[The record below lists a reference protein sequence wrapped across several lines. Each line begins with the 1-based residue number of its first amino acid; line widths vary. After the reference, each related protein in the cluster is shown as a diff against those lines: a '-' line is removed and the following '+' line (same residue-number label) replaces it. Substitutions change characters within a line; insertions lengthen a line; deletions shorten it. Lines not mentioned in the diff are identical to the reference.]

1 MKRLVF
7 NIALLSAFSTVVAQ
21 NAADSTNT
29 ASATDTTIKRNIEV
43 VRDYTPVIKEAGKI
57 NTMPELK
64 DVNTK
69 KIEID
74 YKVWTSTYKPK
85 TDIIPSLD
93 FALASQEENKYSRE
107 GFLRIGG
114 GNYKSFLGELY
125 TPIYRSD
132 LALFDFYLKHNSSF
146 GDITLQ
152 KDNYSALSNDILSK
166 GLYNDNKARMS
177 FLRSLRIREI
187 SAFGEFGYNRFNYY
201 GLNNDMIAFSE
212 LNKDK
217 EEPKYE
223 NDNQKNSH
231 LTAALNFRFRSKDYI
246 EAWKYDLQT
255 NWRLFKTY
263 FDVTE
268 NTIFT
273 DLAASYRMQESILSL
288 KLQMYNVFVSTPE
301 DGAIDFSNANNFNN
315 FTVLKFNPYYSF
327 VSEVGKLNL
336 GLKASFGINQGKKV
350 AFSPDITGQVRVID
364 NIWYVYAG
372 VTGDYKV
379 NTLRSLANEN
389 IYLSPDARPE
399 DTYIPL
405 DIYLGTK
412 LNIGKSVNTD
422 IHVGYKIINNQYF
435 YVNKTDTTGITN
447 NRFDVVYDKN
457 VGQFNC
463 GAAVNYNFREKVDF
477 SLKIGYNKWS
487 LEKQAEAWMLPS
499 AQIGLGISY
508 VPTDYLRFNINY
520 DLETGR
526 KAYMGKDKDKNAIV
540 ADLKNVSDL
549 SLGANYKLMSF
560 LDVFAR
566 FNNILNQRSEI
577 WYGYPSQGFNF
588 LLGVTLTF

>member
-1 MKRLVF
+1 MKRIVF
-7 NIALLSAFSTVVAQ
+7 NIALLSAFSIVSAQ
-21 NAADSTNT
+21 NASDSTNT

-69 KIEID
+69 KIEVD

-93 FALASQEENKYSRE
+93 YALASQEENKYSRE
-107 GFLRIGG
+107 GFLRLGG

-125 TPIYRSD
+125 TPIYNSD
-132 LALFDFYLKHNSSF
+132 VALFDFYLKHNSSF
-146 GDITLQ
+146 GNVTLK
-152 KDNYSALSNDILSK
+152 KDNYDVLSNDVLSK
-166 GLYNDNKARMS
+166 GLYNDNKARIS
-177 FLRSLRIREI
+177 FLRSIRIREI

-201 GLNNDMIAFSE
+201 GLNSDMISFSE
-212 LNKDK
+212 QNKDK
-217 EEPKYE
+217 EEPEYK
-223 NDNQKNSH
+223 NDDQKNSH

-246 EAWKYDLQT
+246 EQWKYDLQT
-255 NWRLFKTY
+255 NWRLLKTH
-263 FDVTE
+263 FDVAE

-288 KLQMYNVFVSTPE
+288 KFQMYNVFVSTPE
-301 DGAIDFSNANNFNN
+301 DGPIDFSKAKNFNN

-327 VSEVGKLNL
+327 ISEVGRLNL
-336 GLKASFGINQGKKV
+336 GLKASFGINQGKNT

-422 IHVGYKIINNQYF
+422 IHIGYKIINNQYF
-435 YVNKTDTTGITN
+435 YVNKSDSTGMKNT
-447 NRFDVVYDKN
+447 FDVVYDKN

-477 SLKIGYNKWS
+477 SFKIGYNKWS
-487 LEKQAEAWMLPS
+487 LEKQKDAWMLPA
-499 AQIGLGISY
+499 AQIGLGVSY
-508 VPTDYLRFNINY
+508 VPTDFLRFNINY
-520 DLETGR
+520 DLEAGR
-526 KAYMGKDKDKNAIV
+526 KAKLGKDSSV
-540 ADLKNVSDL
+540 DLKNFNDI

-566 FNNILNQRSEI
+566 FNNILNQRSEF

-588 LLGVTLTF
+588 LLGLTLTF

>member
-1 MKRLVF
+1 MKRIVF
-7 NIALLSAFSTVVAQ
+7 NIALLSAFSIVSAQ
-21 NAADSTNT
+21 NASDSTNT

-69 KIEID
+69 KIDVD

-93 FALASQEENKYSRE
+93 YALASQEENKYSRE
-107 GFLRIGG
+107 GFLRLGG

-125 TPIYRSD
+125 TPIYNSD
-132 LALFDFYLKHNSSF
+132 VALFDFYLKHNSSF
-146 GDITLQ
+146 GNVTLK
-152 KDNYSALSNDILSK
+152 KDNYDVLSNDVLSK
-166 GLYNDNKARMS
+166 GLYNDNKARIS
-177 FLRSLRIREI
+177 FLRSIRIREI

-201 GLNNDMIAFSE
+201 GLNSDMISFSE
-212 LNKDK
+212 QNKDK
-217 EEPKYE
+217 EEPEYK
-223 NDNQKNSH
+223 NDDQKNSH

-246 EAWKYDLQT
+246 EQWKYDLQT
-255 NWRLFKTY
+255 NWRLLKTH
-263 FDVTE
+263 FDVAE

-288 KLQMYNVFVSTPE
+288 KFQMYNVFVSTPE
-301 DGAIDFSNANNFNN
+301 NGSIDFSKAQNFNN

-327 VSEVGKLNL
+327 ISEVGRLNL
-336 GLKASFGINQGKKV
+336 GLKASFGINQGKNT

-422 IHVGYKIINNQYF
+422 IHIGYKIINNQYF
-435 YVNKTDTTGITN
+435 YVNKSDSTGMKNT
-447 NRFDVVYDKN
+447 FDVVYDKN

-477 SLKIGYNKWS
+477 SFKIGYNKWS
-487 LEKQAEAWMLPS
+487 LEKQKEAWMLPA
-499 AQIGLGISY
+499 AQIGLGVSY
-508 VPTDYLRFNINY
+508 VPTDFLRFNIY
-520 DLETGR
+520 YHLEAGR
-526 KAYMGKDKDKNAIV
+526 KAKLGKDSSV
-540 ADLKNVSDL
+540 DLKNFNDI

-566 FNNILNQRSEI
+566 FNNILNQRSEF

-588 LLGVTLTF
+588 LLGLTLTF

>member
-1 MKRLVF
+1 MKRIVF
-7 NIALLSAFSTVVAQ
+7 NIALLSAFSIVSAQ
-21 NAADSTNT
+21 NASDSTNT

-69 KIEID
+69 KIEVD

-93 FALASQEENKYSRE
+93 YALASQEENKYSRE
-107 GFLRIGG
+107 GFLRLGG

-125 TPIYRSD
+125 TPIYNSD
-132 LALFDFYLKHNSSF
+132 VALFDFYLKHNSSF
-146 GDITLQ
+146 GNVTLK
-152 KDNYSALSNDILSK
+152 KDNYDVLSNDVLSK
-166 GLYNDNKARMS
+166 GLYNDNKARIS
-177 FLRSLRIREI
+177 FLRSIRIREI

-201 GLNNDMIAFSE
+201 GLNSDMISFSE
-212 LNKDK
+212 QNKDK
-217 EEPKYE
+217 EEPEYK
-223 NDNQKNSH
+223 NDDQKNSH

-246 EAWKYDLQT
+246 EQWKYDLQT
-255 NWRLFKTY
+255 NWRLLKTH
-263 FDVTE
+263 FDVDE

-273 DLAASYRMQESILSL
+273 DLSASYRMQESILSL
-288 KLQMYNVFVSTPE
+288 KFQMYNVFVSTPE
-301 DGAIDFSNANNFNN
+301 DGHIDFSKAKNFNN

-327 VSEVGKLNL
+327 ISEVGRLNL
-336 GLKASFGINQGKKV
+336 GLKASFGINQGKNT

-422 IHVGYKIINNQYF
+422 IHIGYKIINNQYF
-435 YVNKTDTTGITN
+435 YVNKSDSTGMKNT
-447 NRFDVVYDKN
+447 FDVVYDKN

-487 LEKQAEAWMLPS
+487 LEKQAESWMLPA
-499 AQIGLGISY
+499 AQIGLGVSY
-508 VPTDYLRFNINY
+508 VPTDFLRFNINY
-520 DLETGR
+520 DLEAGR
-526 KAYMGKDKDKNAIV
+526 KAKLGKDTSV
-540 ADLKNVSDL
+540 DLKNFNDI

-566 FNNILNQRSEI
+566 FNNILNQRSEF

-588 LLGVTLTF
+588 LLGLTLTF

>member
-1 MKRLVF
+1 MKIIVF
-7 NIALLSAFSTVVAQ
+7 NIALLSAFSIVNAQ
-21 NAADSTNT
+21 NASDSTNT

-69 KIEID
+69 KIEVD

-93 FALASQEENKYSRE
+93 YALASQEENKYSRE
-107 GFLRIGG
+107 GFLRLGG

-125 TPIYRSD
+125 TPIYNSD
-132 LALFDFYLKHNSSF
+132 VALFDFYLKHNSSF
-146 GDITLQ
+146 GNVTLK
-152 KDNYSALSNDILSK
+152 KDNYDVLSNDVLSK
-166 GLYNDNKARMS
+166 GLYNDNKARIS
-177 FLRSLRIREI
+177 FLRSIRIREI

-201 GLNNDMIAFSE
+201 GLNSDMIAFSE
-212 LNKDK
+212 QNKGK
-217 EEPKYE
+217 EEPEYK
-223 NDNQKNSH
+223 NDDQKNSH

-246 EAWKYDLQT
+246 DQWKYDLQT
-255 NWRLFKTY
+255 NWRLLKTH
-263 FDVTE
+263 FNVAE

-288 KLQMYNVFVSTPE
+288 KFQMYNVFVSTPE
-301 DGAIDFSNANNFNN
+301 NGSIDFSKAKNFNN

-327 VSEVGKLNL
+327 ISEVGRLNL
-336 GLKASFGINQGKKV
+336 GLKASFGINQGKNT

-364 NIWYVYAG
+364 NVWYVYAG

-422 IHVGYKIINNQYF
+422 IHVGYKIVNNQYF
-435 YVNKTDTTGITN
+435 YVNKSDSTGMKNT
-447 NRFDVVYDKN
+447 FDVVYDKN

-477 SLKIGYNKWS
+477 SFKIGYNKWS
-487 LEKQAEAWMLPS
+487 LEKQAEAWMLPA
-499 AQIGLGISY
+499 AQIGLGVSY
-508 VPTDYLRFNINY
+508 VPTDFLRFNINY
-520 DLETGR
+520 DLEAGR
-526 KAYMGKDKDKNAIV
+526 KAKLGKDTIV
-540 ADLKNVSDL
+540 DLKNFNDI

-566 FNNILNQRSEI
+566 FNNILNQRSEV

-588 LLGVTLTF
+588 LLGLTLTF

>member
-1 MKRLVF
+1 MKRIVF
-7 NIALLSAFSTVVAQ
+7 NIALLSAFSIVSAQ
-21 NAADSTNT
+21 NASDSTNT

-69 KIEID
+69 KIEVD

-93 FALASQEENKYSRE
+93 YALASQEENKYSRE
-107 GFLRIGG
+107 GFLRLGG

-125 TPIYRSD
+125 TPIYNSD
-132 LALFDFYLKHNSSF
+132 VALFDFYLKHNSSF
-146 GDITLQ
+146 GNVTL
-152 KDNYSALSNDILSK
+152 KKENYDVLSNDVLSK
-166 GLYNDNKARMS
+166 GLYNDNKARIS
-177 FLRSLRIREI
+177 FLRSIRIREI

-201 GLNNDMIAFSE
+201 GLNSDMIAFSE
-212 LNKDK
+212 QNKGK
-217 EEPKYE
+217 EEPEYK
-223 NDNQKNSH
+223 NDDQKNSH

-246 EAWKYDLQT
+246 DQWKYDLQT
-255 NWRLFKTY
+255 NWRLLKTH
-263 FDVTE
+263 FNVAE

-288 KLQMYNVFVSTPE
+288 KFQMYNVFVSTPE
-301 DGAIDFSNANNFNN
+301 NGSIDFSKAKNFNN

-327 VSEVGKLNL
+327 ISEVGRLNL
-336 GLKASFGINQGKKV
+336 GLKASFGINQGKNT

-364 NIWYVYAG
+364 NVWYVYAG

-422 IHVGYKIINNQYF
+422 IHVGYKIVNNQYF
-435 YVNKTDTTGITN
+435 YVNKSDSTGMKNT
-447 NRFDVVYDKN
+447 FDVVYDKN

-477 SLKIGYNKWS
+477 SFKIGYNKWS
-487 LEKQAEAWMLPS
+487 LEKQAEAWMLPA
-499 AQIGLGISY
+499 AQIGLGVSY
-508 VPTDYLRFNINY
+508 VPTDFLRFNINY
-520 DLETGR
+520 DLDAGR
-526 KAYMGKDKDKNAIV
+526 KAKLGKDTSV
-540 ADLKNVSDL
+540 DLKNFNDI

-566 FNNILNQRSEI
+566 FNNILNQRSEV

-588 LLGVTLTF
+588 LLGLTLTF

>member
-1 MKRLVF
+1 MKRIVF
-7 NIALLSAFSTVVAQ
+7 NIALLSAFSIVSAQ
-21 NAADSTNT
+21 NASDSTNT

-69 KIEID
+69 KIEVD

-93 FALASQEENKYSRE
+93 YALASQEENKYSRE
-107 GFLRIGG
+107 GFLRLGG

-125 TPIYRSD
+125 TPIYNSD
-132 LALFDFYLKHNSSF
+132 VALFDFYLKHNSSF
-146 GDITLQ
+146 GNVTLK
-152 KDNYSALSNDILSK
+152 KDNYDVLSNDVLSK
-166 GLYNDNKARMS
+166 GLYNDNKARIS
-177 FLRSLRIREI
+177 FLRSIRIREI

-201 GLNNDMIAFSE
+201 GLNSDMISFSE
-212 LNKDK
+212 QNKDK
-217 EEPKYE
+217 EEPEYK
-223 NDNQKNSH
+223 NDDQKNSH

-246 EAWKYDLQT
+246 EQWKYDLQT
-255 NWRLFKTY
+255 NWRLLKTH
-263 FDVTE
+263 FDVAE

-273 DLAASYRMQESILSL
+273 DLSASYRMQESILSL
-288 KLQMYNVFVSTPE
+288 KFQMYNVFVSTPE
-301 DGAIDFSNANNFNN
+301 NGSIDFSKAQNFNN

-327 VSEVGKLNL
+327 ISEVGRLNL
-336 GLKASFGINQGKKV
+336 GLKASFGINQGKNT

-422 IHVGYKIINNQYF
+422 IHIGYKIINNQYF
-435 YVNKTDTTGITN
+435 YVNKSDSTGMKNT
-447 NRFDVVYDKN
+447 FDVVYDKN

-477 SLKIGYNKWS
+477 SFKIGYNKWS
-487 LEKQAEAWMLPS
+487 LEKQKEAWMLPA
-499 AQIGLGISY
+499 AQIGLGVSY
-508 VPTDYLRFNINY
+508 VPTDFLRFNINY
-520 DLETGR
+520 DLEAGR
-526 KAYMGKDKDKNAIV
+526 KAKLGKDTSV
-540 ADLKNVSDL
+540 DLKNFNDI

-566 FNNILNQRSEI
+566 FNNILNQRSEF

-588 LLGVTLTF
+588 LLGLTLTF

>member
-1 MKRLVF
+1 MKRIVF
-7 NIALLSAFSTVVAQ
+7 NIALLSAFSSVVAQ
-21 NAADSTNT
+21 NEVDSTNT

-43 VRDYTPVIKEAGKI
+43 VRDYTPVIKETGKI

-69 KIEID
+69 KIDID

-85 TDIIPSLD
+85 TNIIPSLD

-107 GFLRIGG
+107 GFLRLGG

-125 TPIYRSD
+125 TPIHRSEV
-132 LALFDFYLKHNSSF
+132 ALLDFYLKHNSSF
-146 GDITLQ
+146 GDITLKQ
-152 KDNYSALSNDILSK
+152 DNYDKLSNDVLSK
-166 GLYNDNKARMS
+166 GLYNDNKARIS
-177 FLRSLRIREI
+177 FLRSIRIREI

-201 GLNNDMIAFSE
+201 GLNSDMIGFSE

-223 NDNQKNSH
+223 NDDQKNSH

-246 EAWKYDLQT
+246 DQWKYDLQT
-255 NWRLFKTY
+255 NWRLLKTY
-263 FDVTE
+263 YDVAE

-273 DLAASYRMQESILSL
+273 DVAASYRMQESILSL
-288 KLQMYNVFVSTPE
+288 KFQMYNVFVSTPE
-301 DGAIDFSNANNFNN
+301 EGSIDFSEAENFNN

-327 VSEVGKLNL
+327 ISEVGKLNL
-336 GLKASFGINQGKKV
+336 GLKASFGINQGKKI
-350 AFSPDITGQVRVID
+350 AFSPDITGQVKVID

-389 IYLSPDARPE
+389 IYLAPNVRPE

-422 IHVGYKIINNQYF
+422 IHLGYKIINNQYF
-435 YVNKTDTTGITN
+435 YVNKKDTLTRD

-477 SLKIGYNKWS
+477 SFKIGYNKWS
-487 LEKQAEAWMLPS
+487 LEKQSEAWMLPS
-499 AQIGLGISY
+499 AEIGLGVSY
-508 VPTDYLRFNINY
+508 VPTDYLRFSINY
-520 DLETGR
+520 DLEGGR
-526 KAYMGKDKDKNAIV
+526 KASLGKDKEKKDIIV
-540 ADLKNVSDL
+540 DLKNVNDL
-549 SLGANYKLMSF
+549 SFGANYKVMSF

-566 FNNILNQRSEI
+566 FNNILNQRSEV

-588 LLGVTLTF
+588 LLGLTLTF

>member
-1 MKRLVF
+1 MKRIVF
-7 NIALLSAFSTVVAQ
+7 NIALLSAFSIVSAQ
-21 NAADSTNT
+21 NASDSTNT

-69 KIEID
+69 KIEVD

-93 FALASQEENKYSRE
+93 YALASQEENKYSRE
-107 GFLRIGG
+107 GFLRLGG

-125 TPIYRSD
+125 TPIYNSD
-132 LALFDFYLKHNSSF
+132 VALFDFYLKHNSSF
-146 GDITLQ
+146 GNVTLK
-152 KDNYSALSNDILSK
+152 KDNYDVLSNDVLSK
-166 GLYNDNKARMS
+166 GLYNDNKARIS
-177 FLRSLRIREI
+177 FLRSIRIREI

-201 GLNNDMIAFSE
+201 GLNSDMISFSE
-212 LNKDK
+212 QNKDK
-217 EEPKYE
+217 EEPEYK
-223 NDNQKNSH
+223 NDDQKNSH

-246 EAWKYDLQT
+246 EQWKYDLQT
-255 NWRLFKTY
+255 NWRLLKTH
-263 FDVTE
+263 FDVAE

-288 KLQMYNVFVSTPE
+288 KFQMYNVFVSTPE
-301 DGAIDFSNANNFNN
+301 DGPIDLSKAKNFNN

-327 VSEVGKLNL
+327 ISEVGRLNL
-336 GLKASFGINQGKKV
+336 GLKASFGINQGKNT

-422 IHVGYKIINNQYF
+422 IHIGYKIINNQYF
-435 YVNKTDTTGITN
+435 YVNKSDSTGMKNT
-447 NRFDVVYDKN
+447 FDVVYDKN

-477 SLKIGYNKWS
+477 SFKIGYNKWS
-487 LEKQAEAWMLPS
+487 LEKQKEAWMLPA
-499 AQIGLGISY
+499 AQIGLGVSY
-508 VPTDYLRFNINY
+508 VPTDFLRFNINY
-520 DLETGR
+520 DLEAGR
-526 KAYMGKDKDKNAIV
+526 KAKLGKDSSV
-540 ADLKNVSDL
+540 DLKNFNDI

-566 FNNILNQRSEI
+566 FNNILNQRSEF

-588 LLGVTLTF
+588 LLGLTLTF

>member
-1 MKRLVF
+1 MKRIVF

-21 NAADSTNT
+21 NEADSTNT

-85 TDIIPSLD
+85 TNIIPSLD
-93 FALASQEENKYSRE
+93 FALASQEETKYSRE
-107 GFLRIGG
+107 GYLRLGA

-125 TPIYRSD
+125 TPIYRSEVS
-132 LALFDFYLKHNSSF
+132 LFDFYLKHNSSF

-152 KDNYSALSNDILSK
+152 KDNYSDLSNDVLSK
-166 GLYNDNKARMS
+166 GLYNDNKARVS
-177 FLRSLRIREI
+177 FLRSIRIREI

-201 GLNNDMIAFSE
+201 GLNKQMIGFSE
-212 LNKDK
+212 ENKDA

-223 NDNQKNSH
+223 SDSLKNSH

-246 EAWKYDLQT
+246 DAWKYDLQT
-255 NWRLFKTY
+255 NWRLLKTY
-263 FDVTE
+263 YDVAE

-273 DLAASYRMQESILSL
+273 DCSASYRMQESILSL
-288 KLQMYNVFVSTPE
+288 KFQMYNVFVSTPE
-301 DGAIDFSNANNFNN
+301 DGGYDFSKAENFGN
-315 FTVLKFNPYYSF
+315 FTVLKFNPYYTF
-327 VSEVGKLNL
+327 INNIGKLNL
-336 GLKASFGINQGKKV
+336 GLKASFGISQGKKI
-350 AFSPDITGQVRVID
+350 AFSPDITGQVKVID

-389 IYLSPDARPE
+389 IYISPNARPE

-412 LNIGKSVNTD
+412 LNIGNSVNTD
-422 IHVGYKIINNQYF
+422 IHVGYKIVNNQYF
-435 YVNKTDTTGITN
+435 YVNSSDSTRNT
-447 NRFDVVYDKN
+447 FDVVYDKN

-463 GAAVNYNFREKVDF
+463 GASVNYNFREKVDF
-477 SLKIGYNKWS
+477 SFKIAYNKWS

-499 AQIGLGISY
+499 IEMGAGISY
-508 VPTDYLRFNINY
+508 VPTDYLRFSINY
-520 DLETGR
+520 DLEGGR
-526 KAYMGKDKDKNAIV
+526 KAKIGVDKETKKAIST
-540 ADLKNVSDL
+540 DLKNVSDL
-549 SLGANYKLMSF
+549 SIGANYKVMSF

-588 LLGVTLTF
+588 LAGVTLTF

>member
-1 MKRLVF
+1 MKRIVF
-7 NIALLSAFSTVVAQ
+7 NIALLSAFSIVSAQ
-21 NAADSTNT
+21 NASDSTNT

-69 KIEID
+69 KIEVD

-93 FALASQEENKYSRE
+93 YALASQEENKYSRE
-107 GFLRIGG
+107 GFLRLGG

-125 TPIYRSD
+125 TPIYNSD
-132 LALFDFYLKHNSSF
+132 VALFDFYLKHNSSF
-146 GDITLQ
+146 GNVTLK
-152 KDNYSALSNDILSK
+152 KDNYDVLSNDVLSK
-166 GLYNDNKARMS
+166 GLYNDNKARIS
-177 FLRSLRIREI
+177 FLRSIRIREI

-201 GLNNDMIAFSE
+201 GLNSDMISFSE
-212 LNKDK
+212 QNKDK
-217 EEPKYE
+217 EEPEYK
-223 NDNQKNSH
+223 NDDQKNSH

-246 EAWKYDLQT
+246 EQWKYDLQT
-255 NWRLFKTY
+255 NWRLLKTH
-263 FDVTE
+263 FDVAE

-288 KLQMYNVFVSTPE
+288 KFQMYNVFVSTPE
-301 DGAIDFSNANNFNN
+301 DGPIDFSKAKNFNN

-327 VSEVGKLNL
+327 ISEVGRLNL
-336 GLKASFGINQGKKV
+336 GLKASFGINQGKNT

-422 IHVGYKIINNQYF
+422 IHIGYKIINNQYF
-435 YVNKTDTTGITN
+435 YVNKSDSTGMKNT
-447 NRFDVVYDKN
+447 FDVVYDKN

-477 SLKIGYNKWS
+477 SFKIGYNKWS
-487 LEKQAEAWMLPS
+487 LEKQKEAWMLPA
-499 AQIGLGISY
+499 AQIGLGVSY
-508 VPTDYLRFNINY
+508 VPTDFLRFNINY
-520 DLETGR
+520 DLEAGR
-526 KAYMGKDKDKNAIV
+526 KAKLGKDTSV
-540 ADLKNVSDL
+540 DLKNFNDI

-566 FNNILNQRSEI
+566 FNNILNQRSEF

-588 LLGVTLTF
+588 LLGLTLTF

>member
-1 MKRLVF
+1 MKRIVF
-7 NIALLSAFSTVVAQ
+7 NIALLSAFSIVSAQ
-21 NAADSTNT
+21 NASDSTNT

-69 KIEID
+69 KIEVD

-93 FALASQEENKYSRE
+93 YALASQEENKYSRE
-107 GFLRIGG
+107 GFLRLGG

-125 TPIYRSD
+125 TPIYNSD
-132 LALFDFYLKHNSSF
+132 VALFDFYLKHNSSF
-146 GDITLQ
+146 GNVTLK
-152 KDNYSALSNDILSK
+152 KDNYDVLSNDVLSK
-166 GLYNDNKARMS
+166 GLYNDNKARIS
-177 FLRSLRIREI
+177 FLRSIRIREI

-201 GLNNDMIAFSE
+201 GLNSDMISFSE
-212 LNKDK
+212 QNKDK
-217 EEPKYE
+217 EEPEYK
-223 NDNQKNSH
+223 NDDQKNSH

-246 EAWKYDLQT
+246 EQWKYDLQT
-255 NWRLFKTY
+255 NWRLLKTH
-263 FDVTE
+263 FDVAE

-288 KLQMYNVFVSTPE
+288 KFQMYNVFVSTPE
-301 DGAIDFSNANNFNN
+301 NGSIDFSKAQNFNN

-327 VSEVGKLNL
+327 ISEVGRLNL
-336 GLKASFGINQGKKV
+336 GLKASFGINQGKNT

-422 IHVGYKIINNQYF
+422 IHIGYKIINNQYF
-435 YVNKTDTTGITN
+435 YVNKSDSTGMKNT
-447 NRFDVVYDKN
+447 FDVVYDKN

-477 SLKIGYNKWS
+477 SFKIGYNKWS
-487 LEKQAEAWMLPS
+487 LEKQAEAWMLPA
-499 AQIGLGISY
+499 AQIGLGVSY
-508 VPTDYLRFNINY
+508 VPTDFLRFNINY
-520 DLETGR
+520 DLEAGR
-526 KAYMGKDKDKNAIV
+526 KAKLGKDTSV
-540 ADLKNVSDL
+540 DLKNFNDI

-566 FNNILNQRSEI
+566 FNNILNQRSEF

-588 LLGVTLTF
+588 LLGLTLTF

>member
-1 MKRLVF
+1 MKRIVF
-7 NIALLSAFSTVVAQ
+7 NIALLSAFSIVSAQ
-21 NAADSTNT
+21 NASDSTNT

-69 KIEID
+69 KIEVD

-93 FALASQEENKYSRE
+93 YALASQEENKYSRE
-107 GFLRIGG
+107 GFLRLGG
-114 GNYKSFLGELY
+114 RNYKSFLGELY
-125 TPIYRSD
+125 TPIYNSD
-132 LALFDFYLKHNSSF
+132 VALFDFYLKHNSSF
-146 GDITLQ
+146 GNVTLK
-152 KDNYSALSNDILSK
+152 KDNYDVLSNDVLSK
-166 GLYNDNKARMS
+166 GLYNDNKARIS
-177 FLRSLRIREI
+177 FLRSIRIREI

-201 GLNNDMIAFSE
+201 GLNSDMISFSE
-212 LNKDK
+212 QNKDK
-217 EEPKYE
+217 EEPEYK
-223 NDNQKNSH
+223 NDDQKNSH

-246 EAWKYDLQT
+246 EQWKYDLQT
-255 NWRLFKTY
+255 NWRLLKTH
-263 FDVTE
+263 FDVAE

-288 KLQMYNVFVSTPE
+288 KFQMYNVFVSTPE
-301 DGAIDFSNANNFNN
+301 NGSIDFSKAQNFNN

-327 VSEVGKLNL
+327 ISEVGRLNL
-336 GLKASFGINQGKKV
+336 GLKASFGINQGKNT
-350 AFSPDITGQVRVID
+350 AFSPNITGQVRVID

-422 IHVGYKIINNQYF
+422 IHIGYKIINNQYF
-435 YVNKTDTTGITN
+435 YVNKSDSTGMKNT
-447 NRFDVVYDKN
+447 FDVVYDKN

-477 SLKIGYNKWS
+477 SFKIGYNKWS
-487 LEKQAEAWMLPS
+487 LEKQKEAWMLPA
-499 AQIGLGISY
+499 AQIGLGVSY
-508 VPTDYLRFNINY
+508 VPTDFLRFNINY
-520 DLETGR
+520 DLEAGR
-526 KAYMGKDKDKNAIV
+526 KAKLGKDSSV
-540 ADLKNVSDL
+540 DLKNFNDI

-566 FNNILNQRSEI
+566 FNNILNQRSEF

-588 LLGVTLTF
+588 LLGLTLTF

>member
-1 MKRLVF
+1 MKRIVF
-7 NIALLSAFSTVVAQ
+7 NIALLSAFSIVSAQ
-21 NAADSTNT
+21 NASDSTNT

-69 KIEID
+69 KIEVD

-93 FALASQEENKYSRE
+93 YALASQEENKYSRE
-107 GFLRIGG
+107 GFLRLGG

-125 TPIYRSD
+125 TPIYNSD
-132 LALFDFYLKHNSSF
+132 VALFDFYLKHNSSF
-146 GDITLQ
+146 GNVTLK
-152 KDNYSALSNDILSK
+152 KDNYDVLSNDVLSK
-166 GLYNDNKARMS
+166 GLYNDNKARIS
-177 FLRSLRIREI
+177 FLRSIRIREI

-201 GLNNDMIAFSE
+201 GLNSDMISFSE
-212 LNKDK
+212 QNKDK
-217 EEPKYE
+217 EEPEYK
-223 NDNQKNSH
+223 NDDQKNSH

-246 EAWKYDLQT
+246 EQWKYDLQT
-255 NWRLFKTY
+255 NWRLLKTH
-263 FDVTE
+263 FDVAE

-288 KLQMYNVFVSTPE
+288 KFQMYNVFVSTPE
-301 DGAIDFSNANNFNN
+301 NGSIDFSKAQNFNN

-327 VSEVGKLNL
+327 ISEVGRLNL
-336 GLKASFGINQGKKV
+336 GLKASFGINQGKNT

-422 IHVGYKIINNQYF
+422 IHIGYKIINNQYF
-435 YVNKTDTTGITN
+435 YVNKSDSTGMKNT
-447 NRFDVVYDKN
+447 FDVVYDKN

-477 SLKIGYNKWS
+477 SFKIGYNKWS
-487 LEKQAEAWMLPS
+487 LEKQAESWMLPA
-499 AQIGLGISY
+499 AQIGLGVSY

-520 DLETGR
+520 DLEAGR
-526 KAYMGKDKDKNAIV
+526 KAKLGKDSSV
-540 ADLKNVSDL
+540 DLKNFNDI

-566 FNNILNQRSEI
+566 FNNILNQRSEF

-588 LLGVTLTF
+588 LLGLTLTF

>member
-1 MKRLVF
+1 MKRIVF
-7 NIALLSAFSTVVAQ
+7 NIALLSAFSIVSAQ
-21 NAADSTNT
+21 NASDSTNT

-69 KIEID
+69 KIEVD

-93 FALASQEENKYSRE
+93 YALASQEENKYSRE
-107 GFLRIGG
+107 GFLRLGG

-125 TPIYRSD
+125 TPIYNSD
-132 LALFDFYLKHNSSF
+132 VALFDFYLKHNSSF
-146 GDITLQ
+146 GNVTLK
-152 KDNYSALSNDILSK
+152 KDNYDVLSNDVLSK
-166 GLYNDNKARMS
+166 GLYNDNKARIS
-177 FLRSLRIREI
+177 FLRSIRIREI

-201 GLNNDMIAFSE
+201 GLNSDMISFSE
-212 LNKDK
+212 QNKDK
-217 EEPKYE
+217 EEPEYK
-223 NDNQKNSH
+223 NDDQKNSH

-246 EAWKYDLQT
+246 EQWKYDLQT
-255 NWRLFKTY
+255 NWRLLKTH
-263 FDVTE
+263 FDVAE

-288 KLQMYNVFVSTPE
+288 KFQMYNVFVSTPE
-301 DGAIDFSNANNFNN
+301 NGSIDFSKAKNFNN

-327 VSEVGKLNL
+327 ISEVGRLNL
-336 GLKASFGINQGKKV
+336 GLKASFGINQGKNT

-422 IHVGYKIINNQYF
+422 IHIGYKIINNQYF
-435 YVNKTDTTGITN
+435 YVNKSDSTGMKNT
-447 NRFDVVYDKN
+447 FDVVYDKN

-477 SLKIGYNKWS
+477 SFKIGYNKWS
-487 LEKQAEAWMLPS
+487 LEKQKEAWMLPA
-499 AQIGLGISY
+499 AQIGLGVSY
-508 VPTDYLRFNINY
+508 VPTDFLRFNINY
-520 DLETGR
+520 DLEAGR
-526 KAYMGKDKDKNAIV
+526 KAKLGKDTSV
-540 ADLKNVSDL
+540 DLKNFNDI

-566 FNNILNQRSEI
+566 FNNILNQRSEF

-588 LLGVTLTF
+588 LLGLTLTF

>member
-1 MKRLVF
+1 MKRIVF
-7 NIALLSAFSTVVAQ
+7 NIALLSAFSIVSAQ
-21 NAADSTNT
+21 NASDSTNT

-69 KIEID
+69 KIEVD

-93 FALASQEENKYSRE
+93 YALASQEENKYSRE
-107 GFLRIGG
+107 GFLRLGG

-125 TPIYRSD
+125 TPIYNSD
-132 LALFDFYLKHNSSF
+132 VALFDFYLKHNSSF
-146 GDITLQ
+146 GNVTL
-152 KDNYSALSNDILSK
+152 KKENYDVLSNDVLSK
-166 GLYNDNKARMS
+166 GLYNDNKARIS
-177 FLRSLRIREI
+177 FLRSIRIREI

-201 GLNNDMIAFSE
+201 GLNSDMIAFSE
-212 LNKDK
+212 QNKGK
-217 EEPKYE
+217 EEPEYK
-223 NDNQKNSH
+223 NDDQKNSH

-246 EAWKYDLQT
+246 DQWKYDLQT
-255 NWRLFKTY
+255 NWRLLKTH
-263 FDVTE
+263 FNVAE

-288 KLQMYNVFVSTPE
+288 KFQMYNVFVSTPE
-301 DGAIDFSNANNFNN
+301 NGSIDFSKAKNFNN

-327 VSEVGKLNL
+327 ISEVGRLNL
-336 GLKASFGINQGKKV
+336 GLKASFGINQGKNT

-364 NIWYVYAG
+364 NVWYVYAG

-435 YVNKTDTTGITN
+435 YINKSDSTGMKNT
-447 NRFDVVYDKN
+447 FDVVYDKN

-477 SLKIGYNKWS
+477 SFKIGYNKWS
-487 LEKQAEAWMLPS
+487 LEKQTEAWMLPA
-499 AQIGLGISY
+499 AQIGLGVSY

-520 DLETGR
+520 DLDAGR
-526 KAYMGKDKDKNAIV
+526 KAKLGKDTSV
-540 ADLKNVSDL
+540 DLKNFNDI

-566 FNNILNQRSEI
+566 FNNILNQRSEV

-588 LLGVTLTF
+588 LLGLTLTF

>member
-1 MKRLVF
+1 MKRIVF
-7 NIALLSAFSTVVAQ
+7 NIALLSAFSIVSAQ
-21 NAADSTNT
+21 NASDSTNT

-69 KIEID
+69 KIEVD

-93 FALASQEENKYSRE
+93 YALASQEENKYSRE
-107 GFLRIGG
+107 GFLRLGG

-125 TPIYRSD
+125 TPIYNSD
-132 LALFDFYLKHNSSF
+132 VALFDFYLKHNSSF
-146 GDITLQ
+146 GNVTLK
-152 KDNYSALSNDILSK
+152 KDNYDVLFNDVLSK
-166 GLYNDNKARMS
+166 GLYNDNKARIS
-177 FLRSLRIREI
+177 FLRSIRIREI

-201 GLNNDMIAFSE
+201 GLNSDMISFSE
-212 LNKDK
+212 QNKDK
-217 EEPKYE
+217 EEPEYK
-223 NDNQKNSH
+223 NDDQKNSH

-246 EAWKYDLQT
+246 EQWKYDLQT
-255 NWRLFKTY
+255 NWRLLKTH
-263 FDVTE
+263 FDVAE

-288 KLQMYNVFVSTPE
+288 KFQMYNVFVSTPE
-301 DGAIDFSNANNFNN
+301 DGPIDFSKAKNFNN

-327 VSEVGKLNL
+327 ISEVGRLNL
-336 GLKASFGINQGKKV
+336 GLKASFGINQGKNT

-422 IHVGYKIINNQYF
+422 IHIGYKIINNQYF
-435 YVNKTDTTGITN
+435 YVNKSDSTGMKNT
-447 NRFDVVYDKN
+447 FDVVYDKN

-477 SLKIGYNKWS
+477 SFKIGYNKWS
-487 LEKQAEAWMLPS
+487 LEKQKEAWMLPA
-499 AQIGLGISY
+499 AQIGLGVSY
-508 VPTDYLRFNINY
+508 VPTDFLRFNINY
-520 DLETGR
+520 DLEAGR
-526 KAYMGKDKDKNAIV
+526 KAKLGKDSSV
-540 ADLKNVSDL
+540 DLKNFNDI

-566 FNNILNQRSEI
+566 FNNILNQRSEF

-588 LLGVTLTF
+588 LLGLTLTF

>member
-1 MKRLVF
+1 MKRIVF
-7 NIALLSAFSTVVAQ
+7 NIALLSAFSIVSAQ
-21 NAADSTNT
+21 NASDSTNT

-69 KIEID
+69 KIEVD

-93 FALASQEENKYSRE
+93 YALASQEENKYSRE
-107 GFLRIGG
+107 GFLRLGG

-125 TPIYRSD
+125 TPIYNSD
-132 LALFDFYLKHNSSF
+132 VALFDFYLKHNSSF
-146 GDITLQ
+146 GNVTLK
-152 KDNYSALSNDILSK
+152 KDNYDVLSNDVLSK
-166 GLYNDNKARMS
+166 GLYNDNKARIS
-177 FLRSLRIREI
+177 FLRSIRIREI

-201 GLNNDMIAFSE
+201 GLNSDMISFSE
-212 LNKDK
+212 QNKDK
-217 EEPKYE
+217 EEPEYK
-223 NDNQKNSH
+223 NDDQKNSH

-246 EAWKYDLQT
+246 EQWKYDLQT
-255 NWRLFKTY
+255 NWRLLKTH
-263 FDVTE
+263 FDVAE

-288 KLQMYNVFVSTPE
+288 KFQMYNVFVSTPE
-301 DGAIDFSNANNFNN
+301 NGSIDFSKAKNFNN

-327 VSEVGKLNL
+327 ISEVGRLNL
-336 GLKASFGINQGKKV
+336 GLKASIGINQGKNT

-422 IHVGYKIINNQYF
+422 IHIGYKIINNQYF
-435 YVNKTDTTGITN
+435 YVNKSDSTGMKNT
-447 NRFDVVYDKN
+447 FDVVYDKN

-477 SLKIGYNKWS
+477 SFKIGYNKWS
-487 LEKQAEAWMLPS
+487 LEKQKEAWMLPA
-499 AQIGLGISY
+499 AQIGLGVSY
-508 VPTDYLRFNINY
+508 VPTDFLRFNINY
-520 DLETGR
+520 DLEAGR
-526 KAYMGKDKDKNAIV
+526 KAKLGKDSSV
-540 ADLKNVSDL
+540 DLKNFNDI

-566 FNNILNQRSEI
+566 FNNILNQRSEF

-588 LLGVTLTF
+588 LLGLTLTF

>member
-1 MKRLVF
+1 MKRIVF
-7 NIALLSAFSTVVAQ
+7 NIALLSAFSIVSAQ
-21 NAADSTNT
+21 NASDSTNT

-69 KIEID
+69 KIEVD

-93 FALASQEENKYSRE
+93 YALASQEENKYSRE
-107 GFLRIGG
+107 GFLRLGG

-125 TPIYRSD
+125 TPIYNSD
-132 LALFDFYLKHNSSF
+132 VALFDFYLKHNSSF
-146 GDITLQ
+146 GNVTLK
-152 KDNYSALSNDILSK
+152 KDNYDVLSNDVLSK
-166 GLYNDNKARMS
+166 GLYNDNKARIS
-177 FLRSLRIREI
+177 FLRSIRIREI

-201 GLNNDMIAFSE
+201 GLNSDMISFSE
-212 LNKDK
+212 QNKDK
-217 EEPKYE
+217 EEPEYK
-223 NDNQKNSH
+223 NDDQKNSH

-246 EAWKYDLQT
+246 EQWKYDLQT
-255 NWRLFKTY
+255 NWRLLKTH
-263 FDVTE
+263 FDVAE

-288 KLQMYNVFVSTPE
+288 KFQMYNVFVSTPE
-301 DGAIDFSNANNFNN
+301 NGSIDFSKAQNFNN

-327 VSEVGKLNL
+327 ISEVGRLNL
-336 GLKASFGINQGKKV
+336 GLKASFGINQGKNT

-422 IHVGYKIINNQYF
+422 IHIGYKIINNQYF
-435 YVNKTDTTGITN
+435 YVNKSDSTGVKNT
-447 NRFDVVYDKN
+447 FDVVYDKN

-477 SLKIGYNKWS
+477 SFKIGYNKWS
-487 LEKQAEAWMLPS
+487 LEKQKEAWMLPA
-499 AQIGLGISY
+499 AQIGLGVSY
-508 VPTDYLRFNINY
+508 VPTDFLRFNINY
-520 DLETGR
+520 DLEAGR
-526 KAYMGKDKDKNAIV
+526 KAKLGKDSSV
-540 ADLKNVSDL
+540 DLKNFNDI

-566 FNNILNQRSEI
+566 FNNILNQRSEF

-588 LLGVTLTF
+588 LLGLTLTF

>member
-1 MKRLVF
+1 MKRIVF
-7 NIALLSAFSTVVAQ
+7 NIALLSAFSIVSAQ
-21 NAADSTNT
+21 NASDSTNT

-69 KIEID
+69 KIEVD

-93 FALASQEENKYSRE
+93 YALASQEENKYSRE
-107 GFLRIGG
+107 GFLRLGG

-125 TPIYRSD
+125 TPIYNSD
-132 LALFDFYLKHNSSF
+132 IALFDFYLKHNSSF
-146 GDITLQ
+146 GNVTLK
-152 KDNYSALSNDILSK
+152 KDNYDVLSNDVLSK
-166 GLYNDNKARMS
+166 GLYNDNKARIS
-177 FLRSLRIREI
+177 FLRSIRIREI

-201 GLNNDMIAFSE
+201 GLNSDMISFSE
-212 LNKDK
+212 QNKDK
-217 EEPKYE
+217 EEPEYK
-223 NDNQKNSH
+223 NDDQKNSH

-246 EAWKYDLQT
+246 EQWKYDLQT
-255 NWRLFKTY
+255 NWRLLKTH
-263 FDVTE
+263 FDVAE

-288 KLQMYNVFVSTPE
+288 KFQMYNVFVSTPE
-301 DGAIDFSNANNFNN
+301 NGSIDFSKAQNFNN

-327 VSEVGKLNL
+327 ISEVGRLNL
-336 GLKASFGINQGKKV
+336 GLKASFGINQGKNT

-422 IHVGYKIINNQYF
+422 IHIGYKIINNQYF
-435 YVNKTDTTGITN
+435 YVNKSDSTGMKNT
-447 NRFDVVYDKN
+447 FDVVYDKN

-477 SLKIGYNKWS
+477 SFKIGYNKWS
-487 LEKQAEAWMLPS
+487 LEKQKEAWMLPA
-499 AQIGLGISY
+499 AQIGLGVSY
-508 VPTDYLRFNINY
+508 VPTDFLRFNINY
-520 DLETGR
+520 DLEAGR
-526 KAYMGKDKDKNAIV
+526 KAKLGKDSSV
-540 ADLKNVSDL
+540 DLKNFNDI

-566 FNNILNQRSEI
+566 FNNILNQRSEF

-588 LLGVTLTF
+588 LLGLTLTF

>member
-1 MKRLVF
+1 MKRIVF
-7 NIALLSAFSTVVAQ
+7 NIALLSAFSAVSAQ
-21 NAADSTNT
+21 NASDSTNT

-69 KIEID
+69 KIDVD

-93 FALASQEENKYSRE
+93 YALASQEENKYSRE
-107 GFLRIGG
+107 GFLRLGG

-125 TPIYRSD
+125 TPIYNSD
-132 LALFDFYLKHNSSF
+132 IALFDFYLKHNSSF
-146 GDITLQ
+146 GNVTLK
-152 KDNYSALSNDILSK
+152 KDNYDVLSNDVLSK
-166 GLYNDNKARMS
+166 GLYNDNKARIS
-177 FLRSLRIREI
+177 FLRSIRIREI

-201 GLNNDMIAFSE
+201 GLNSDMIAFSE
-212 LNKDK
+212 QNKNK
-217 EEPKYE
+217 EEPEYK
-223 NDNQKNSH
+223 NDDQKNSH

-246 EAWKYDLQT
+246 EQWKYDLQT
-255 NWRLFKTY
+255 NWRLLKTH
-263 FDVTE
+263 FNVAE

-273 DLAASYRMQESILSL
+273 DVAASYRMQESILSL
-288 KLQMYNVFVSTPE
+288 KFQMYNVFVSTPE
-301 DGAIDFSNANNFNN
+301 NGSIDFSKAQNFNN

-327 VSEVGKLNL
+327 ISEVGRLNL
-336 GLKASFGINQGKKV
+336 GLKASFGINQGKNT

-422 IHVGYKIINNQYF
+422 IHIGYKIINNQYF
-435 YVNKTDTTGITN
+435 YVNKSDSTGMKNT
-447 NRFDVVYDKN
+447 FDVVYDKN

-477 SLKIGYNKWS
+477 SFKIGYNKWS
-487 LEKQAEAWMLPS
+487 LEKQKEAWMLPA
-499 AQIGLGISY
+499 AQIGLGVSY
-508 VPTDYLRFNINY
+508 VPTDFLRFNINY
-520 DLETGR
+520 DLEAGR
-526 KAYMGKDKDKNAIV
+526 KAKLGKDSSV
-540 ADLKNVSDL
+540 DLKNFNDI

-566 FNNILNQRSEI
+566 FNNILNQRSEF

-588 LLGVTLTF
+588 LLGLTLTF

>member
-1 MKRLVF
+1 MKRIVF
-7 NIALLSAFSTVVAQ
+7 NIALLSAFSIVCAQ
-21 NAADSTNT
+21 NASDSTNT

-69 KIEID
+69 KIEVD

-93 FALASQEENKYSRE
+93 YALASQEENKYSRE
-107 GFLRIGG
+107 GFLRLGG

-125 TPIYRSD
+125 TPIYNSD
-132 LALFDFYLKHNSSF
+132 VALFDFYLKHNSSF
-146 GDITLQ
+146 GNVTLK
-152 KDNYSALSNDILSK
+152 KDNYDVLSNDVLSK
-166 GLYNDNKARMS
+166 GLYNDNKARIS
-177 FLRSLRIREI
+177 FLRSIRIREI

-201 GLNNDMIAFSE
+201 GLNSDMISFSE
-212 LNKDK
+212 QNKDK
-217 EEPKYE
+217 EEPEYK
-223 NDNQKNSH
+223 NDDQKNSH

-246 EAWKYDLQT
+246 EQWKYDLQT
-255 NWRLFKTY
+255 NWRLLKTH
-263 FDVTE
+263 FDVAE

-288 KLQMYNVFVSTPE
+288 KFQMYNVFVSTPE
-301 DGAIDFSNANNFNN
+301 NGTIDFSKAKNFNN

-327 VSEVGKLNL
+327 ISEVGRLNL
-336 GLKASFGINQGKKV
+336 GLKASFGINQGKNT

-422 IHVGYKIINNQYF
+422 IHIGYKIINNQYF
-435 YVNKTDTTGITN
+435 YVNKSDSTGMKNT
-447 NRFDVVYDKN
+447 FDVVYDKN

-477 SLKIGYNKWS
+477 SFKIGYNKWS
-487 LEKQAEAWMLPS
+487 LEKQEEAWMLPA
-499 AQIGLGISY
+499 AQIGLGVSY
-508 VPTDYLRFNINY
+508 VPTDFLRFNINY
-520 DLETGR
+520 DLEAGR
-526 KAYMGKDKDKNAIV
+526 KAKLGKDSSV
-540 ADLKNVSDL
+540 DLKNFNDI

-566 FNNILNQRSEI
+566 FNNILNQRSEF

-588 LLGVTLTF
+588 LLGLTLTF

>member
-1 MKRLVF
+1 MKRIVF
-7 NIALLSAFSTVVAQ
+7 NIALLSAFSIVSAQ
-21 NAADSTNT
+21 NASDSTNT

-69 KIEID
+69 KIEVD

-93 FALASQEENKYSRE
+93 YALASQEENKYSRE
-107 GFLRIGG
+107 GFLRLGG

-125 TPIYRSD
+125 TPIYNSD
-132 LALFDFYLKHNSSF
+132 VALFDFYLKHNSSF
-146 GDITLQ
+146 GNVTLK
-152 KDNYSALSNDILSK
+152 KDNYDVLSNDVLSK
-166 GLYNDNKARMS
+166 GLYNDNKARIS
-177 FLRSLRIREI
+177 FLRSIRIREI

-201 GLNNDMIAFSE
+201 GLNSDMISFSE
-212 LNKDK
+212 QNKDK
-217 EEPKYE
+217 EEPEYK
-223 NDNQKNSH
+223 NDDQKNSH

-246 EAWKYDLQT
+246 EQWKYDLQT
-255 NWRLFKTY
+255 NWRLLKTH
-263 FDVTE
+263 FDVAE

-288 KLQMYNVFVSTPE
+288 KFQMYNVFVSTPE
-301 DGAIDFSNANNFNN
+301 NGSIDFSKAQNFNN

-327 VSEVGKLNL
+327 ISEVGRLNL
-336 GLKASFGINQGKKV
+336 GLKASFGINQGKNT

-422 IHVGYKIINNQYF
+422 IHIGYKIINNQYF
-435 YVNKTDTTGITN
+435 YVNKSDSTGMKNT
-447 NRFDVVYDKN
+447 FDVVYDKN

-463 GAAVNYNFREKVDF
+463 GAAINYNFREKVDF

-487 LEKQAEAWMLPS
+487 LEKQKEAWMLPA
-499 AQIGLGISY
+499 AQIGLGVSY
-508 VPTDYLRFNINY
+508 VPTDFLRFNINY
-520 DLETGR
+520 DLEAGR
-526 KAYMGKDKDKNAIV
+526 KAKLGKDSSV
-540 ADLKNVSDL
+540 DLKNFNDI

-566 FNNILNQRSEI
+566 FNNILNQRSEF

-588 LLGVTLTF
+588 LLGLTLTF

>member
-1 MKRLVF
+1 MKRIVF
-7 NIALLSAFSTVVAQ
+7 NIALLSAFSIVSAQ
-21 NAADSTNT
+21 NASDSTNT

-69 KIEID
+69 KIEVD

-93 FALASQEENKYSRE
+93 YALASQEENKYSRE
-107 GFLRIGG
+107 GFLRLGG

-125 TPIYRSD
+125 TPIYNSD
-132 LALFDFYLKHNSSF
+132 VALFDFYLKHNSSF
-146 GDITLQ
+146 GNVTLK
-152 KDNYSALSNDILSK
+152 KDNYDVLSNDVLSK
-166 GLYNDNKARMS
+166 GLYNDNKARIS
-177 FLRSLRIREI
+177 FLRSIRIREI

-201 GLNNDMIAFSE
+201 GLNSDMISFSE
-212 LNKDK
+212 QNKDK
-217 EEPKYE
+217 EEPEYK
-223 NDNQKNSH
+223 NDDQKNSH

-246 EAWKYDLQT
+246 EQWKYDMQT
-255 NWRLFKTY
+255 NWRLLKTH
-263 FDVTE
+263 FDVAE

-288 KLQMYNVFVSTPE
+288 KFQMYNVFVSTPE
-301 DGAIDFSNANNFNN
+301 NGSIDFSKAQNFNN

-327 VSEVGKLNL
+327 ISEVGRLNL
-336 GLKASFGINQGKKV
+336 GLKASFGINQGKNT

-422 IHVGYKIINNQYF
+422 IHIGYKIINNQYF
-435 YVNKTDTTGITN
+435 YVNKSDSTGMKNT
-447 NRFDVVYDKN
+447 FDVVYDKN

-477 SLKIGYNKWS
+477 SFKIGYNKWS
-487 LEKQAEAWMLPS
+487 LEKQKEAWMLPA
-499 AQIGLGISY
+499 AQIGLGVSY
-508 VPTDYLRFNINY
+508 VPTDFLRFNINY
-520 DLETGR
+520 DLEAGR
-526 KAYMGKDKDKNAIV
+526 KAKLGKDSSV
-540 ADLKNVSDL
+540 DLKNFNDI

-566 FNNILNQRSEI
+566 FNNILNQRSEF

-588 LLGVTLTF
+588 LLGLTLTF

>member
-1 MKRLVF
+1 MKRIVF
-7 NIALLSAFSTVVAQ
+7 NIALLSAFSIVSAQ
-21 NAADSTNT
+21 NASDSTNT

-69 KIEID
+69 KIEVD

-93 FALASQEENKYSRE
+93 YALASQEENKYSRE
-107 GFLRIGG
+107 GFLRLGG

-125 TPIYRSD
+125 TPIYNSD
-132 LALFDFYLKHNSSF
+132 VALFDFYLKHNSSF
-146 GDITLQ
+146 GNVTLK
-152 KDNYSALSNDILSK
+152 KDNYDVLSNDVLSK
-166 GLYNDNKARMS
+166 GLYNDNKARIS
-177 FLRSLRIREI
+177 FLRSIRIREI

-201 GLNNDMIAFSE
+201 GLNSDMISFSE
-212 LNKDK
+212 QNKDK
-217 EEPKYE
+217 EEPEYK
-223 NDNQKNSH
+223 NDDQKNSH

-246 EAWKYDLQT
+246 EQWKYDLQT
-255 NWRLFKTY
+255 NWRLLKTH
-263 FDVTE
+263 FDVAE

-288 KLQMYNVFVSTPE
+288 KFQMYNVFVSTPE
-301 DGAIDFSNANNFNN
+301 NGSIDFSKAKNFNN

-327 VSEVGKLNL
+327 ISEVGRLNL
-336 GLKASFGINQGKKV
+336 GLKASFGINQGKNT

-422 IHVGYKIINNQYF
+422 IHIGYKIINNQYF
-435 YVNKTDTTGITN
+435 YVNKSDSTGMKNT
-447 NRFDVVYDKN
+447 FDVVYDKN

-477 SLKIGYNKWS
+477 SFKIGYNKWS
-487 LEKQAEAWMLPS
+487 LEKQKEAWMLPA
-499 AQIGLGISY
+499 AQIGLGVSY
-508 VPTDYLRFNINY
+508 VPTDFLRFNINY
-520 DLETGR
+520 DLEAGR
-526 KAYMGKDKDKNAIV
+526 KAKLGKDSSV
-540 ADLKNVSDL
+540 DLKNFNDI

-566 FNNILNQRSEI
+566 FNNILNQRSEF

-588 LLGVTLTF
+588 LFGLTLTF

>member
-1 MKRLVF
+1 MKRIVF
-7 NIALLSAFSTVVAQ
+7 NIALLSAFSIVSAQ
-21 NAADSTNT
+21 NASDSTNT

-69 KIEID
+69 KIEVD

-93 FALASQEENKYSRE
+93 YALASQEENKYSRE
-107 GFLRIGG
+107 GFLRLGG

-125 TPIYRSD
+125 TPIYNSD
-132 LALFDFYLKHNSSF
+132 VALFDFYLKHNSSF
-146 GDITLQ
+146 GNVTLK
-152 KDNYSALSNDILSK
+152 KDNYDVLSNDVLSK
-166 GLYNDNKARMS
+166 GLYNDNKARIS
-177 FLRSLRIREI
+177 FLRSIRIREI

-201 GLNNDMIAFSE
+201 GLNSDMISFSE
-212 LNKDK
+212 QNKDK
-217 EEPKYE
+217 EEPEYK
-223 NDNQKNSH
+223 NDDQKNSH

-246 EAWKYDLQT
+246 EQWKYDLQT
-255 NWRLFKTY
+255 NWRLLKTH
-263 FDVTE
+263 FDVAE

-288 KLQMYNVFVSTPE
+288 KFQMYNVFVSTPE
-301 DGAIDFSNANNFNN
+301 DGPIDFSKAKNFNN

-327 VSEVGKLNL
+327 ISEVGRLNL
-336 GLKASFGINQGKKV
+336 GLKASFGINQGKNT

-422 IHVGYKIINNQYF
+422 IHIGYKIINNQYF
-435 YVNKTDTTGITN
+435 YVNKSDSTGMKNT
-447 NRFDVVYDKN
+447 FDVVYDKN

-477 SLKIGYNKWS
+477 SFKIGYNKWS
-487 LEKQAEAWMLPS
+487 LEKQKEAWMLPA
-499 AQIGLGISY
+499 AQIGLGVSY
-508 VPTDYLRFNINY
+508 VPTDFLRFNINY
-520 DLETGR
+520 DLEAGR
-526 KAYMGKDKDKNAIV
+526 KAKLGKDSSV
-540 ADLKNVSDL
+540 DLKNFNDI

-566 FNNILNQRSEI
+566 FNNILNQRSEF

-588 LLGVTLTF
+588 LLGLTLTF

>member
-1 MKRLVF
+1 MKRIVF
-7 NIALLSAFSTVVAQ
+7 NIALLSAFSIVSAQ
-21 NAADSTNT
+21 NASDSTNT

-69 KIEID
+69 KIEVD

-93 FALASQEENKYSRE
+93 YALASQEENKYSRE
-107 GFLRIGG
+107 GFLRLGG

-125 TPIYRSD
+125 TPIYNSD
-132 LALFDFYLKHNSSF
+132 VALFDFYLKHNSSF
-146 GDITLQ
+146 GNVTLK
-152 KDNYSALSNDILSK
+152 KDNYDVLSNDVLSK
-166 GLYNDNKARMS
+166 GLYNDNKARIS
-177 FLRSLRIREI
+177 FLRSIRIREI

-201 GLNNDMIAFSE
+201 GLNSDMISFSE
-212 LNKDK
+212 QNKDK
-217 EEPKYE
+217 EEPEYK
-223 NDNQKNSH
+223 NDDQKNSH

-246 EAWKYDLQT
+246 EQWKYDLQT
-255 NWRLFKTY
+255 NWRLLKTH
-263 FDVTE
+263 FDVAE

-273 DLAASYRMQESILSL
+273 DLTASYRMQESILSL
-288 KLQMYNVFVSTPE
+288 KFQMYNVFVSTPE
-301 DGAIDFSNANNFNN
+301 NGSIDFSKAQNFNN

-327 VSEVGKLNL
+327 ISEVGRLNL
-336 GLKASFGINQGKKV
+336 GLKASFGINQGKNT

-422 IHVGYKIINNQYF
+422 IHIGYKIINNQYF
-435 YVNKTDTTGITN
+435 YVNKSDSTGMKNT
-447 NRFDVVYDKN
+447 FDVVYDKN

-477 SLKIGYNKWS
+477 SFKIGYNKWS
-487 LEKQAEAWMLPS
+487 LEKQKEAWMLPA
-499 AQIGLGISY
+499 AQIGLGVSY

-520 DLETGR
+520 DLEAGR
-526 KAYMGKDKDKNAIV
+526 KAKLGKDSSV
-540 ADLKNVSDL
+540 DLKNFNDI

-566 FNNILNQRSEI
+566 FNNILNQRSEF

-588 LLGVTLTF
+588 LLGLTLTF

>member
-1 MKRLVF
+1 MKRIVF
-7 NIALLSAFSTVVAQ
+7 NIALLSAFSIVSAQ
-21 NAADSTNT
+21 NASDSTNT

-57 NTMPELK
+57 NTMPEIK

-69 KIEID
+69 KIEVD

-93 FALASQEENKYSRE
+93 YALASQEENKYSRE
-107 GFLRIGG
+107 GFLRLGG

-125 TPIYRSD
+125 TPIYNSD
-132 LALFDFYLKHNSSF
+132 VALFDFYLKHNSSF
-146 GDITLQ
+146 GNVTLK
-152 KDNYSALSNDILSK
+152 KDNYDVLSNDVLSK
-166 GLYNDNKARMS
+166 GLYNDNKARIS
-177 FLRSLRIREI
+177 FLRSIRIREI

-201 GLNNDMIAFSE
+201 GLNSDMISFSE
-212 LNKDK
+212 QNKDK
-217 EEPKYE
+217 EEPEYK
-223 NDNQKNSH
+223 NDDQKNSH

-246 EAWKYDLQT
+246 EQWKYDLQT
-255 NWRLFKTY
+255 NWRLLKTH
-263 FDVTE
+263 FDVAE

-288 KLQMYNVFVSTPE
+288 KFQMYNVFVSTPE
-301 DGAIDFSNANNFNN
+301 NGSIDFSKAQNFNN

-327 VSEVGKLNL
+327 ISEVGRLNL
-336 GLKASFGINQGKKV
+336 GLKASFGINQGKNT

-422 IHVGYKIINNQYF
+422 IHIGYKIINNQYF
-435 YVNKTDTTGITN
+435 YVNKSDSTGMKNT
-447 NRFDVVYDKN
+447 FDVVYDKN

-477 SLKIGYNKWS
+477 SFKIGYNKWS
-487 LEKQAEAWMLPS
+487 LEKQKEAWMLPA
-499 AQIGLGISY
+499 AQIGLGVSY
-508 VPTDYLRFNINY
+508 VPTDFLRFNINY
-520 DLETGR
+520 DLEAGR
-526 KAYMGKDKDKNAIV
+526 KAKLGKDSSV
-540 ADLKNVSDL
+540 DLKNFNDI

-566 FNNILNQRSEI
+566 FNNILNQRSEF

-588 LLGVTLTF
+588 LLGLTLTF

>member
-1 MKRLVF
+1 MKRIVF
-7 NIALLSAFSTVVAQ
+7 NIALLSAFSIVSAQ
-21 NAADSTNT
+21 NASDSTNT

-69 KIEID
+69 KIEVD

-93 FALASQEENKYSRE
+93 YALASQEENKYSRE
-107 GFLRIGG
+107 GFLRLGG

-125 TPIYRSD
+125 TPIYNSD
-132 LALFDFYLKHNSSF
+132 VALFDFYLKHNSSF
-146 GDITLQ
+146 GNVTLK
-152 KDNYSALSNDILSK
+152 KDNYDVLSNDVLSK
-166 GLYNDNKARMS
+166 GLYNDNKARIS
-177 FLRSLRIREI
+177 FLRSIRIREI

-201 GLNNDMIAFSE
+201 GLNSDMISFSE
-212 LNKDK
+212 QNKDK
-217 EEPKYE
+217 EEPEYK
-223 NDNQKNSH
+223 NDDQKNSH

-246 EAWKYDLQT
+246 EQWKYDLQT
-255 NWRLFKTY
+255 NWRLLKTH
-263 FDVTE
+263 FDVAE

-288 KLQMYNVFVSTPE
+288 KFQMYNVFVSTPE
-301 DGAIDFSNANNFNN
+301 NGSIDFSKAQNFNN

-327 VSEVGKLNL
+327 ISEVGRLNL
-336 GLKASFGINQGKKV
+336 GLKASFGINQGKNT

-412 LNIGKSVNTD
+412 LNIGKSVNID
-422 IHVGYKIINNQYF
+422 IHIGYKIINNQYF
-435 YVNKTDTTGITN
+435 YVNKSDSTGMKNT
-447 NRFDVVYDKN
+447 FDVVYDKN

-477 SLKIGYNKWS
+477 SFKIGYNKWS
-487 LEKQAEAWMLPS
+487 LEKQKEAWMLPA
-499 AQIGLGISY
+499 AQIGLGVSY
-508 VPTDYLRFNINY
+508 VPTDFLRFNINY
-520 DLETGR
+520 DLEAGR
-526 KAYMGKDKDKNAIV
+526 KAKLGKDSSV
-540 ADLKNVSDL
+540 DLKNFNDI

-566 FNNILNQRSEI
+566 FNNILNQRSEF

-588 LLGVTLTF
+588 LLGLTLTF

>member
-1 MKRLVF
+1 MKRIVF
-7 NIALLSAFSTVVAQ
+7 NIALLSAFSIVSAQ
-21 NAADSTNT
+21 NASDSTNT

-69 KIEID
+69 KIEVD

-93 FALASQEENKYSRE
+93 YALASQEENKYSRE
-107 GFLRIGG
+107 GFLRLGG

-125 TPIYRSD
+125 TPIYNSD
-132 LALFDFYLKHNSSF
+132 VALFDFYLKHNSSF
-146 GDITLQ
+146 GNVTLK
-152 KDNYSALSNDILSK
+152 KDNYDVLSNDVLSK
-166 GLYNDNKARMS
+166 GLYNDNKARIS
-177 FLRSLRIREI
+177 FLRSIRIREI

-201 GLNNDMIAFSE
+201 GLNSDMISFSE
-212 LNKDK
+212 QNKDK
-217 EEPKYE
+217 EEPEYK
-223 NDNQKNSH
+223 NDDQKNSH

-246 EAWKYDLQT
+246 EQWKYDLQT
-255 NWRLFKTY
+255 NWRLLKTH
-263 FDVTE
+263 FDVAE

-288 KLQMYNVFVSTPE
+288 KFQMYNVFVSTPE
-301 DGAIDFSNANNFNN
+301 NGSINFSKAQNFNN

-327 VSEVGKLNL
+327 ISEVGRLNL
-336 GLKASFGINQGKKV
+336 GLKASFGINQGKNT

-422 IHVGYKIINNQYF
+422 IHIGYKIINNQYF
-435 YVNKTDTTGITN
+435 YVNKSDSTGMKNT
-447 NRFDVVYDKN
+447 FDVVYDKN

-477 SLKIGYNKWS
+477 SFKIGYNKWS
-487 LEKQAEAWMLPS
+487 LEKQKEAWMLPA
-499 AQIGLGISY
+499 AQIGLGVSY

-520 DLETGR
+520 DLEAGR
-526 KAYMGKDKDKNAIV
+526 KAKLGKDTSV
-540 ADLKNVSDL
+540 DLKNFNDI

-566 FNNILNQRSEI
+566 FNNILNQRSEF

-588 LLGVTLTF
+588 LLGLTLTF

>member
-1 MKRLVF
+1 MKRIVF
-7 NIALLSAFSTVVAQ
+7 NIALLSAFSIVSAQ
-21 NAADSTNT
+21 NASDSTNT

-69 KIEID
+69 KIEVD

-93 FALASQEENKYSRE
+93 YALASQEENKYSRE
-107 GFLRIGG
+107 GFLRLGG

-125 TPIYRSD
+125 TPIYNSD
-132 LALFDFYLKHNSSF
+132 VALFDFYLKHNSSF
-146 GDITLQ
+146 GNVTLK
-152 KDNYSALSNDILSK
+152 KDNYDVLSNDVLSK
-166 GLYNDNKARMS
+166 GLYNDNKARIS
-177 FLRSLRIREI
+177 FLRSIRIREI

-201 GLNNDMIAFSE
+201 GLNSDMISFSE
-212 LNKDK
+212 QNKDK
-217 EEPKYE
+217 EEPEYK
-223 NDNQKNSH
+223 NDDQKNSH

-246 EAWKYDLQT
+246 EQWKYDLQT
-255 NWRLFKTY
+255 NWRLLKTH
-263 FDVTE
+263 FDVAE

-288 KLQMYNVFVSTPE
+288 KFQMYNVFVSTPE
-301 DGAIDFSNANNFNN
+301 DGPIDFSKAKNFNN

-327 VSEVGKLNL
+327 ISEVGRLNL
-336 GLKASFGINQGKKV
+336 GLKASFGINQGKNT

-412 LNIGKSVNTD
+412 LNIGKCVNTD
-422 IHVGYKIINNQYF
+422 IHIGYKIINNQYF
-435 YVNKTDTTGITN
+435 YVNKSDSTGMKNT
-447 NRFDVVYDKN
+447 FDVVYDKN

-477 SLKIGYNKWS
+477 SFKIGYNKWS
-487 LEKQAEAWMLPS
+487 LEKQKEAWMLPA
-499 AQIGLGISY
+499 AQIGLGVSY
-508 VPTDYLRFNINY
+508 VPTDFLRFNINY
-520 DLETGR
+520 DLEAGR
-526 KAYMGKDKDKNAIV
+526 KAKLGKDSSV
-540 ADLKNVSDL
+540 DLKNFNDI

-566 FNNILNQRSEI
+566 FNNILNQRSEF

-588 LLGVTLTF
+588 LLGLTLTF

>member
-1 MKRLVF
+1 MKRIVF
-7 NIALLSAFSTVVAQ
+7 NIALLSAFSVVSAQ

-74 YKVWTSTYKPK
+74 YKVWPSTYKPK

-93 FALASQEENKYSRE
+93 YALASQEENKYNRE

-114 GNYKSFLGELY
+114 GNYASFLGELY
-125 TPIYRSD
+125 TPIYRNEVS
-132 LALFDFYLKHNSSF
+132 LFDFYLKHNSSF
-146 GDITLQ
+146 GKITL
-152 KDNYSALSNDILSK
+152 KEDNYDVLSNDILSK
-166 GLYNDNKARMS
+166 GLYNDNKARVS

-187 SAFGEFGYNRFNYY
+187 SAFGEFGYNRFNHY
-201 GLNNDMIAFSE
+201 GLNSDMVKFSE
-212 LNKDK
+212 ENADEK
-217 EEPKYE
+217 EPKYE

-231 LTAALNFRFRSKDYI
+231 ITAALNFRFRSKDYI
-246 EAWKYDLQT
+246 EQWKYDLQT
-255 NWRLFKTY
+255 NWKLFKTY
-263 FDVTE
+263 YDVAE

-288 KLQMYNVFVSTPE
+288 KFQMYNVFVSTPE
-301 DGAIDFSNANNFNN
+301 ESSFDFENAKNFDN
-315 FTVLKFNPYYSF
+315 FTVLKLNPYYSF

-336 GLKASFGINQGKKV
+336 GFKASFGINQGKRA

-364 NIWYVYAG
+364 NVWYVYAG

-389 IYLSPDARPE
+389 IYLTPNTRPE
-399 DTYIPL
+399 DTYIPI

-412 LNIGKSVNTD
+412 LNIAKSVNTD
-422 IHVGYKIINNQYF
+422 IHIGYKIINNQYF
-435 YVNKTDTTGITN
+435 YINRTDSTGMQNT
-447 NRFDVVYDKN
+447 FDVVYDKN

-477 SLKIGYNKWS
+477 SFKIGYNKWS
-487 LEKQAEAWMLPS
+487 LEKEAEAWMLPS
-499 AQIGLGISY
+499 IEMGLGVSY
-508 VPTDYLRFNINY
+508 IPTDYLRFSINY
-520 DLETGR
+520 DLEGGR
-526 KAYMGKDKDKNAIV
+526 KAYMGKDKEKNPIM
-540 ADLKNVSDL
+540 ADLKNVSDI

-566 FNNILNQRSEI
+566 FNNILNQRSEV

-588 LLGVTLTF
+588 LLGLTLTF

>member
-1 MKRLVF
+1 MKRIVF
-7 NIALLSAFSTVVAQ
+7 NIALLSAFSIVSAQ
-21 NAADSTNT
+21 NASDSTNT

-69 KIEID
+69 KIEVD

-93 FALASQEENKYSRE
+93 YALASQEENKYSRE
-107 GFLRIGG
+107 GFLRLGG

-125 TPIYRSD
+125 TPIYNSD
-132 LALFDFYLKHNSSF
+132 VALFDFYLRHNSSF
-146 GDITLQ
+146 GNVTLK
-152 KDNYSALSNDILSK
+152 KDNYDVLSNDVLSK
-166 GLYNDNKARMS
+166 GLYNDNKARIS
-177 FLRSLRIREI
+177 FLRSIRIREI

-201 GLNNDMIAFSE
+201 GLNSDMISFSE
-212 LNKDK
+212 QNKDK
-217 EEPKYE
+217 EEPEYK
-223 NDNQKNSH
+223 NDDQKNSH

-246 EAWKYDLQT
+246 EQWKYDLQT
-255 NWRLFKTY
+255 NWRLLKTH
-263 FDVTE
+263 FDVAE

-288 KLQMYNVFVSTPE
+288 KFQMYNVFVSTPE
-301 DGAIDFSNANNFNN
+301 NGSIDFSKAQNFNN

-327 VSEVGKLNL
+327 ISEVGRLNL
-336 GLKASFGINQGKKV
+336 GLKASFGINQGKNT

-422 IHVGYKIINNQYF
+422 IHIGYKIINNQYF
-435 YVNKTDTTGITN
+435 YVNKSDSTGMKNT
-447 NRFDVVYDKN
+447 FDVVYDKN

-477 SLKIGYNKWS
+477 SFKIGYNKWS
-487 LEKQAEAWMLPS
+487 LEKQKEAWMLPA
-499 AQIGLGISY
+499 AQIGLGVSY
-508 VPTDYLRFNINY
+508 VPTDFLRFNINY
-520 DLETGR
+520 DLEAGR
-526 KAYMGKDKDKNAIV
+526 KAKLGKDSSV
-540 ADLKNVSDL
+540 DLKNFNDI

-566 FNNILNQRSEI
+566 FNNILNQRSEF

-588 LLGVTLTF
+588 LLGLTLTF

>member
-1 MKRLVF
+1 MKRIVF
-7 NIALLSAFSTVVAQ
+7 NIALLSAFSIVSAQ
-21 NAADSTNT
+21 NASDSTNT

-69 KIEID
+69 KIEVD

-85 TDIIPSLD
+85 TDIIPSLYY
-93 FALASQEENKYSRE
+93 ALASQEENKYSRE
-107 GFLRIGG
+107 GFLRLGG

-125 TPIYRSD
+125 TPIYNSD
-132 LALFDFYLKHNSSF
+132 VALFDFYLKHNSSF
-146 GDITLQ
+146 GNVTLK
-152 KDNYSALSNDILSK
+152 KDNYDVLSNDVLSK
-166 GLYNDNKARMS
+166 GLYNDNKARIS
-177 FLRSLRIREI
+177 FLRSIRIREI

-201 GLNNDMIAFSE
+201 GLNSDMISFSE
-212 LNKDK
+212 QNKDK
-217 EEPKYE
+217 EEPEYK
-223 NDNQKNSH
+223 NDDQKNSH

-246 EAWKYDLQT
+246 EQWKYDLQT
-255 NWRLFKTY
+255 NWRLLKTH
-263 FDVTE
+263 FDVAE

-288 KLQMYNVFVSTPE
+288 KFQMYNVFVSTPE
-301 DGAIDFSNANNFNN
+301 DGPIDFSKAKNFNN

-327 VSEVGKLNL
+327 ISEVGRLNL
-336 GLKASFGINQGKKV
+336 GLKASFGINQGKNT

-379 NTLRSLANEN
+379 KTLRSLANEN

-422 IHVGYKIINNQYF
+422 IHIGYKIINNQYF
-435 YVNKTDTTGITN
+435 YVNKSDSTGMKNT
-447 NRFDVVYDKN
+447 FDVVYDKN

-477 SLKIGYNKWS
+477 SFKIGYNKWS
-487 LEKQAEAWMLPS
+487 LEKQKEAWMLPA
-499 AQIGLGISY
+499 AQIGLGVSY
-508 VPTDYLRFNINY
+508 VPTDFLRFNINY
-520 DLETGR
+520 DLEAGR
-526 KAYMGKDKDKNAIV
+526 KAKLGKDSSV
-540 ADLKNVSDL
+540 DLKNFNDI

-566 FNNILNQRSEI
+566 FNNILNQRSEF

-588 LLGVTLTF
+588 LLGLTLTF

>member
-1 MKRLVF
+1 MKIIVF
-7 NIALLSAFSTVVAQ
+7 NIALLSAFSIVNAQ
-21 NAADSTNT
+21 NASDSTNT

-69 KIEID
+69 KIEVD

-93 FALASQEENKYSRE
+93 YALASQEENKYSRE
-107 GFLRIGG
+107 GFLRLGG

-125 TPIYRSD
+125 TPIYNSD
-132 LALFDFYLKHNSSF
+132 VALFDFYLKHNSSF
-146 GDITLQ
+146 GNVTLK
-152 KDNYSALSNDILSK
+152 KDNYDVLSNDVLSK
-166 GLYNDNKARMS
+166 GLYNDNKARIS
-177 FLRSLRIREI
+177 FLRSIRIREI

-201 GLNNDMIAFSE
+201 GLNSDMIAFSE
-212 LNKDK
+212 QNKGK
-217 EEPKYE
+217 EEPEYK
-223 NDNQKNSH
+223 NDDQKNSH

-246 EAWKYDLQT
+246 DQWKYDLQT
-255 NWRLFKTY
+255 NWRLLKTH
-263 FDVTE
+263 FNVAE

-288 KLQMYNVFVSTPE
+288 KFQMYNVFVSTPE
-301 DGAIDFSNANNFNN
+301 NGSIDFSKAKNFNN

-327 VSEVGKLNL
+327 ISEVGRLNL
-336 GLKASFGINQGKKV
+336 GLKASFGINQGKNT

-364 NIWYVYAG
+364 NVWYVYAG

-422 IHVGYKIINNQYF
+422 IHVGYKIVNNQYF
-435 YVNKTDTTGITN
+435 YVNKSDSTGMKNT
-447 NRFDVVYDKN
+447 FDVVYDKN

-477 SLKIGYNKWS
+477 SFKIGYNKWS
-487 LEKQAEAWMLPS
+487 LEKQKEAWMLPA
-499 AQIGLGISY
+499 AQIGLGVSY
-508 VPTDYLRFNINY
+508 VPTDFLRFNINY
-520 DLETGR
+520 DLEAGR
-526 KAYMGKDKDKNAIV
+526 KAKLGKDSSV
-540 ADLKNVSDL
+540 DLKNFNDI

-566 FNNILNQRSEI
+566 FNNILNQRSEV

-588 LLGVTLTF
+588 LLGLTLTF

>member
-1 MKRLVF
+1 MKRIVF
-7 NIALLSAFSTVVAQ
+7 NIALLSAFSIVNAQ
-21 NAADSTNT
+21 NASDSTNT

-69 KIEID
+69 KIEVD

-93 FALASQEENKYSRE
+93 YALASQEENKYSRE
-107 GFLRIGG
+107 GFLRLGG

-125 TPIYRSD
+125 TPIYNSD
-132 LALFDFYLKHNSSF
+132 VALFDFYLKHNSSF
-146 GDITLQ
+146 GNVTLK
-152 KDNYSALSNDILSK
+152 KDNYDVLSNDVLSK
-166 GLYNDNKARMS
+166 GLYNDNKARIS
-177 FLRSLRIREI
+177 FLRSIRIREI

-201 GLNNDMIAFSE
+201 GLNSDMIAFSE
-212 LNKDK
+212 QNKGK
-217 EEPKYE
+217 EEPEYK
-223 NDNQKNSH
+223 NDDQKNSH

-246 EAWKYDLQT
+246 DQWKYDLQT
-255 NWRLFKTY
+255 NWRLLKTH
-263 FDVTE
+263 FNVAE

-288 KLQMYNVFVSTPE
+288 KFQMYNVFVSTPE
-301 DGAIDFSNANNFNN
+301 NGSIDFSKAKNFNN

-327 VSEVGKLNL
+327 ISEVGRLNL
-336 GLKASFGINQGKKV
+336 GLKASFGINQGKNT

-364 NIWYVYAG
+364 NVWYVYAG

-422 IHVGYKIINNQYF
+422 IHVGYKIVNNQYF
-435 YVNKTDTTGITN
+435 YVNKSDSTGMKNT
-447 NRFDVVYDKN
+447 FDVVYDKN

-477 SLKIGYNKWS
+477 SFKIGYNKWS
-487 LEKQAEAWMLPS
+487 LEKQTEAWMLPA
-499 AQIGLGISY
+499 AQIGLGVSY

-520 DLETGR
+520 DLDAGR
-526 KAYMGKDKDKNAIV
+526 KAKLGKDTSV
-540 ADLKNVSDL
+540 DLKNFNDI

-566 FNNILNQRSEI
+566 FNNILNQRSEV

-588 LLGVTLTF
+588 LLGLTLTF

>member
-1 MKRLVF
+1 MKRIVF
-7 NIALLSAFSTVVAQ
+7 NIALLSAFSIVSAQ
-21 NAADSTNT
+21 NASDSTNT

-69 KIEID
+69 KIEVD

-93 FALASQEENKYSRE
+93 YALASQEENKYSRE
-107 GFLRIGG
+107 GFLRLGG

-125 TPIYRSD
+125 TPIYNSD
-132 LALFDFYLKHNSSF
+132 VALFDFYLKHNSSF
-146 GDITLQ
+146 GNVTLK
-152 KDNYSALSNDILSK
+152 KDNYDVLSNDVLSK
-166 GLYNDNKARMS
+166 GLYNDNKARIS
-177 FLRSLRIREI
+177 FLRSIRIREI

-201 GLNNDMIAFSE
+201 GLNSDMISFSE
-212 LNKDK
+212 QNKDK
-217 EEPKYE
+217 EEPEYK
-223 NDNQKNSH
+223 NDDQKNSH

-246 EAWKYDLQT
+246 EQWKYDLQT
-255 NWRLFKTY
+255 NWRLLKTH
-263 FDVTE
+263 FDVAE

-288 KLQMYNVFVSTPE
+288 KFQMYNVFVSTPE
-301 DGAIDFSNANNFNN
+301 NGSIDFSKAQNFNN

-327 VSEVGKLNL
+327 ISEVGRLNL
-336 GLKASFGINQGKKV
+336 GLKASFGINQGKNT

-422 IHVGYKIINNQYF
+422 IHIGYKIINNQYF
-435 YVNKTDTTGITN
+435 YVNKSDSTGMKNT
-447 NRFDVVYDKN
+447 FDVVYDKN

-487 LEKQAEAWMLPS
+487 LEKQAESWMLPT
-499 AQIGLGISY
+499 AQIGLGVSY
-508 VPTDYLRFNINY
+508 VPTDFLRFNINY
-520 DLETGR
+520 DLEAGR
-526 KAYMGKDKDKNAIV
+526 KAKLGKDSSV
-540 ADLKNVSDL
+540 DLKNFNDI

-566 FNNILNQRSEI
+566 FNNILNQRSEF

-588 LLGVTLTF
+588 LLGLTLTF

>member
-1 MKRLVF
+1 MKRIVF
-7 NIALLSAFSTVVAQ
+7 NIALLSAFSIVSAQ
-21 NAADSTNT
+21 NASDSTNT

-69 KIEID
+69 KIEVD

-93 FALASQEENKYSRE
+93 YALASQEENKYSRE
-107 GFLRIGG
+107 GFLRLGG

-125 TPIYRSD
+125 TPIYNSD
-132 LALFDFYLKHNSSF
+132 VALFDFYLKHNSSF
-146 GDITLQ
+146 GNVTLK
-152 KDNYSALSNDILSK
+152 KDNYDVLSNDVLSK
-166 GLYNDNKARMS
+166 GLYNDNKARIS
-177 FLRSLRIREI
+177 FLRSIRIREI

-201 GLNNDMIAFSE
+201 GLNSDIISFSE
-212 LNKDK
+212 QNKDK
-217 EEPKYE
+217 EEPEYK
-223 NDNQKNSH
+223 NDDQKNSH

-246 EAWKYDLQT
+246 EQWKYDLQT
-255 NWRLFKTY
+255 NWRLLKTH
-263 FDVTE
+263 FDVAE

-273 DLAASYRMQESILSL
+273 DLSASYRMQESILSL
-288 KLQMYNVFVSTPE
+288 KFQMYNVFVSTPE
-301 DGAIDFSNANNFNN
+301 DGHIDFSKAKNFNN

-327 VSEVGKLNL
+327 ISEVGRLNL
-336 GLKASFGINQGKKV
+336 GLKASFGINQGKNT

-422 IHVGYKIINNQYF
+422 IHIGYKIINNQYF
-435 YVNKTDTTGITN
+435 YVNKSDSTGMKNT
-447 NRFDVVYDKN
+447 FDVVYDKN

-477 SLKIGYNKWS
+477 SFKIGYNKWS
-487 LEKQAEAWMLPS
+487 LEKQKEAWMLPA
-499 AQIGLGISY
+499 AQLGLGVSY
-508 VPTDYLRFNINY
+508 VPTDFLRFNINY
-520 DLETGR
+520 DLEAGR
-526 KAYMGKDKDKNAIV
+526 KAKLGKDTSV
-540 ADLKNVSDL
+540 DLKNFNDI

-566 FNNILNQRSEI
+566 FNNILNQRSEF

-588 LLGVTLTF
+588 LLGLTLTF

>member
-1 MKRLVF
+1 MKRIVF
-7 NIALLSAFSTVVAQ
+7 NIALLSAFSIVSAQ
-21 NAADSTNT
+21 NASDSTNT

-69 KIEID
+69 KIEVD

-93 FALASQEENKYSRE
+93 YALASQEENKYSRE
-107 GFLRIGG
+107 GFLRLGG

-125 TPIYRSD
+125 TPIYNSD
-132 LALFDFYLKHNSSF
+132 VALFDFYLKHNSSF
-146 GDITLQ
+146 GNVTLK
-152 KDNYSALSNDILSK
+152 KDNYDVLSNDVLSK
-166 GLYNDNKARMS
+166 GLYNDNKARIS
-177 FLRSLRIREI
+177 FLRSIRIREI

-201 GLNNDMIAFSE
+201 GLNSDMISFSE
-212 LNKDK
+212 QNKDK
-217 EEPKYE
+217 EEPEYK
-223 NDNQKNSH
+223 NDDQKNSH

-246 EAWKYDLQT
+246 EQWKYDLQT
-255 NWRLFKTY
+255 NWRLLKTH
-263 FDVTE
+263 FDVAE

-288 KLQMYNVFVSTPE
+288 KFQMYNVFVSTPE
-301 DGAIDFSNANNFNN
+301 NGSFDFSKAQNFNN

-327 VSEVGKLNL
+327 ISEVGRLNL
-336 GLKASFGINQGKKV
+336 GLKASFGINQGKNT

-422 IHVGYKIINNQYF
+422 IHIGYKIINNQYF
-435 YVNKTDTTGITN
+435 YVNKSDSTGMKNT
-447 NRFDVVYDKN
+447 FDVVYDKN

-477 SLKIGYNKWS
+477 SFKIGYNKWS
-487 LEKQAEAWMLPS
+487 LEKQKEAWMLPA
-499 AQIGLGISY
+499 AQIGLGVSY
-508 VPTDYLRFNINY
+508 VPTDFLRFNINY
-520 DLETGR
+520 DLEAGR
-526 KAYMGKDKDKNAIV
+526 KAKLGKDSSV
-540 ADLKNVSDL
+540 DLKNFNDI

-566 FNNILNQRSEI
+566 FNNILNQRSEF

-588 LLGVTLTF
+588 LLGLTLTF

>member
-1 MKRLVF
+1 MKRIVF
-7 NIALLSAFSTVVAQ
+7 NIALLSAFSIVSAQ
-21 NAADSTNT
+21 NASDSTNT

-69 KIEID
+69 KIEVD

-93 FALASQEENKYSRE
+93 YALASQEENKYSRE
-107 GFLRIGG
+107 GFLRLGG

-125 TPIYRSD
+125 TPIYNSD
-132 LALFDFYLKHNSSF
+132 VALFDFYLKHNSSF
-146 GDITLQ
+146 GNVTLK
-152 KDNYSALSNDILSK
+152 KDNYDVLSNDVLSK
-166 GLYNDNKARMS
+166 GLYNDNKARIS
-177 FLRSLRIREI
+177 FLRSIRIREI

-201 GLNNDMIAFSE
+201 GLNSDMISFSE
-212 LNKDK
+212 QNKDK
-217 EEPKYE
+217 EEPEYK
-223 NDNQKNSH
+223 NDDQKNSH

-246 EAWKYDLQT
+246 EQWKYDLQT
-255 NWRLFKTY
+255 NWRLLKTH
-263 FDVTE
+263 FDVAE

-288 KLQMYNVFVSTPE
+288 KFQMYNVFVSTPE
-301 DGAIDFSNANNFNN
+301 NGSIDFSKAQNFNN

-327 VSEVGKLNL
+327 ISEVGRLNL
-336 GLKASFGINQGKKV
+336 GLKASFGINQGKNT

-422 IHVGYKIINNQYF
+422 IHIGYKIINNQYF
-435 YVNKTDTTGITN
+435 YVNKSDSTGMKNT
-447 NRFDVVYDKN
+447 FDVVYDKN

-463 GAAVNYNFREKVDF
+463 GAAINYNFREKVDF
-477 SLKIGYNKWS
+477 SFKIGYNKWS
-487 LEKQAEAWMLPS
+487 LEKQKEAWMLPA
-499 AQIGLGISY
+499 AQIGLGVSY
-508 VPTDYLRFNINY
+508 VPTDFLRFNINY
-520 DLETGR
+520 DLEPGR
-526 KAYMGKDKDKNAIV
+526 KAKLGKDTSV
-540 ADLKNVSDL
+540 DLKNFNDI

-566 FNNILNQRSEI
+566 FNNILNQRSEF

-588 LLGVTLTF
+588 LLGLTLTF

>member
-1 MKRLVF
+1 MKRIVF
-7 NIALLSAFSTVVAQ
+7 NIALLSAFSIVSAQ
-21 NAADSTNT
+21 NASDSTNT

-69 KIEID
+69 KIEVD

-93 FALASQEENKYSRE
+93 YALASQEENKYSRE
-107 GFLRIGG
+107 GFLRLGG

-125 TPIYRSD
+125 TPIYNSD
-132 LALFDFYLKHNSSF
+132 VALFDFYLKHNSSF
-146 GDITLQ
+146 GNVTLK
-152 KDNYSALSNDILSK
+152 KDNYDVLSNDVLSK
-166 GLYNDNKARMS
+166 GLYNDNKARIS
-177 FLRSLRIREI
+177 FLRSIRIREI

-201 GLNNDMIAFSE
+201 GLNSDMISFSE
-212 LNKDK
+212 QNKDK
-217 EEPKYE
+217 EEPEYK
-223 NDNQKNSH
+223 NDDQKNSH

-246 EAWKYDLQT
+246 EQWKYDLQT
-255 NWRLFKTY
+255 NWRLLKTH
-263 FDVTE
+263 FDVAE

-288 KLQMYNVFVSTPE
+288 KFQMYNVFVSTPE
-301 DGAIDFSNANNFNN
+301 DGPIDFSKAKNFNN

-327 VSEVGKLNL
+327 ISEVGRLNL
-336 GLKASFGINQGKKV
+336 GLKASFGINQGKNT

-422 IHVGYKIINNQYF
+422 IHIGYKIINNQYF
-435 YVNKTDTTGITN
+435 YINKSDSTGMKNT
-447 NRFDVVYDKN
+447 FDVVYDKN

-477 SLKIGYNKWS
+477 SFKIGYNKWS
-487 LEKQAEAWMLPS
+487 LEKQKEAWMLPA
-499 AQIGLGISY
+499 AQIGLGVSY
-508 VPTDYLRFNINY
+508 VPTDFLRFNINY
-520 DLETGR
+520 DLEAGR
-526 KAYMGKDKDKNAIV
+526 KAKLGKDTSV
-540 ADLKNVSDL
+540 DLKNFNDI

-566 FNNILNQRSEI
+566 FNNILNQRSEF

-588 LLGVTLTF
+588 LLGLTLTF